1 MAESPL
7 DLLTLIPFFI
17 LLEAFFSGSEIAIV
31 SVPKY
36 KIKQKLSEGD
46 KKAKLLLKFLEEPEK
61 LLSTTLIGTNFSTIS
76 GASLLTY
83 IIYYYIPNYAE
94 ILTPLIYTPMT
105 LIFGELIPKSIFQKY
120 AENLALKII
129 YPLVFFYY
137 LFSPFIFILNL
148 FTKTICKIF
157 GIESDKTPFVTK
169 EELELLLKSDMT
181 SIFDE
186 KEKQIIKNIF
196 YAKEKTLGDIYVP
209 LNKVVALSSN
219 SKIKD
224 LKEVIKKYGFSR
236 YPVFENRIDNI
247 IGIVKIDDALKND
260 LDMPIV
266 NIMNTPLYLPEYM
279 NIFDALKIFKD
290 KKDSIA
296 VVVDEY
302 GSTLGIITLEDIL
315 EEIVGR
321 IDDEFDKIPF
331 IQKTLNGII
340 CDPTIEITEVNRFL
354 KKELPLGTDYSTVS
368 GLILKTLGRFPNKGE
383 IINISHHLIKILE
396 ISPRKIEKV
405 LIIEK
410 NKTLRE
416 NKKIY
421 EEANFRG
428 NQYI

>member
-7 DLLTLIPFFI
+7 NLLILIPFFV

-31 SVPKY
+31 SIPKY
-36 KIKQKLSEGD
+36 KIKQYLREGD

-61 LLSTTLIGTNFSTIS
+61 LLSTTLIGTNFSTVS

-83 IIYYYIPNYAE
+83 ILYHYVPNYAE
-94 ILTPLIYTPMT
+94 ILTPLIYTPIT
-105 LIFGELIPKSIFQKY
+105 LTFGELIPKSIFQKY
-120 AENLALKII
+120 AEKLALKII

-137 LFSPFIFILNL
+137 LFRPFIFFLNL
-148 FTKTICKIF
+148 FTKVICKIF
-157 GIESDKTPFVTK
+157 GIENDKTPFVTK

-181 SIFDE
+181 SMFDE

-196 YAKEKTLGDIYVP
+196 YAKDKSLGDIYVP

-224 LKEVIKKYGFSR
+224 LKRVIKKYGFSR

-247 IGIVKIDDALKND
+247 IGIVKIDDALKSN
-260 LDMPIV
+260 LDIPV
-266 NIMNTPLYLPEYM
+266 VSIMKPPLYLPEYM
-279 NIFDALKIFKD
+279 NIFDALRIFKD

-321 IDDEFDKIPF
+321 IDDEFDKTPL
-331 IQKTLNGII
+331 IQKTLNGVI
-340 CDPTIEITEVNRFL
+340 CDPTIEITEINRFL
-354 KKELPLGTDYSTVS
+354 KKELPMGTDYSTVS
-368 GLILKTLGRFPNKGE
+368 GLILKTLGKFPNRGE
-383 IINISHHLIKILE
+383 IIDFPHHLIKILDV
-396 ISPRKIEKV
+396 SPRKIEKV

-410 NKTLRE
+410 SKSFKE
-416 NKKIY
+416 NKRTY
-421 EEANFRG
+421 EKSNSG
-428 NQYI
+428 GH